1 MKEGGISLTEQ
12 FFFNKPTLHIFISY
26 AKSQFR
32 KTQISQNKEFF
43 FLAKYETYFTLNSR
57 EVVFRPPK
65 PRAARTQDSTD

>member
-43 FLAKYETYFTLNSR
+43 FSR
-57 EVVFRPPK
+57 NTK
-65 PRAARTQDSTD
+65 LISH